1 MATLYVTE
9 PGARVEKEHG
19 RLLVTKEDEVIAAV
33 PLAHVGGVGV
43 TTPAMLTLLDN
54 GVGLTLVSTTGHLRG
69 RLRPAEALNVSLRQ
83 AQYRR
88 AGDER
93 FVREI
98 SRAIVAGKLRNC
110 RTLARRMV
118 RGAGGGRSEVGGQR

>member
-33 PLAHVGGVGV
+33 PLAHVSEVVLVGGVGV

-69 RLRPAEALNVSLRQ
+69 RLRPAETLNVSLRQ
-83 AQYRR
+83 AQYRPP
-88 AGDER
+88 GDER
-93 FVREI
+93 FV
-98 SRAIVAGKLRNC
+98 
-110 RTLARRMV
+110 
-118 RGAGGGRSEVGGQR
+118 